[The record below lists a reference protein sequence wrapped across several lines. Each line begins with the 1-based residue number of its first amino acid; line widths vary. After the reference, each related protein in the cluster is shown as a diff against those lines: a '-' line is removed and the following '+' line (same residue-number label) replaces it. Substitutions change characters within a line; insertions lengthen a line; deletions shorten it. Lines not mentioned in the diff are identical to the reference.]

1 MSEVYIVL
9 QCTSVGIIWL
19 LIVKKNFDVETV
31 ISDYY
36 PMHSLFTLH
45 SHGQLFFFLPFFGLF
60 SMVADFWS
68 YWQLLDLM
76 FFVQIT
82 L

>member
-1 MSEVYIVL
+1 MSEAYIVL

-19 LIVKKNFDVETV
+19 LIVKKNVDVETV
-31 ISDYY
+31 MSDYIYY

-45 SHGQLFFFLPFFGLF
+45 SHGQLFFPSLFFGLF

-68 YWQLLDLM
+68 Y
-76 FFVQIT
+76 
-82 L
+82 

>member
-1 MSEVYIVL
+1 MSEAYIVL
-9 QCTSVGIIWL
+9 QCTSVGIICTGL

-45 SHGQLFFFLPFFGLF
+45 SHRQLFFSPFFGLF
-60 SMVADFWS
+60 SVVTDFWS
-68 YWQLLDLM
+68 Y
-76 FFVQIT
+76 
-82 L
+82 

>member
-36 PMHSLFTLH
+36 PMHSLFTLY
-45 SHGQLFFFLPFFGLF
+45 SHGQLFFLPFLGLF
-60 SMVADFWS
+60 IMVDDFWS
-68 YWQLLDLM
+68 Y
-76 FFVQIT
+76 
-82 L
+82 